1 MKALINTMG
10 MYWLLL
16 LSLSLGAAAIIYVVW
31 LADKL
36 V

>member
-16 LSLSLGAAAIIYVVW
+16 LSISLGAAALIYVIW
-31 LADKL
+31 LKDKL